1 MDWLLTNLLFFP
13 QFKSGLE
20 KTKQVLESERNEL
33 SIEIKSLMQ
42 SKAESE
48 HRRKKL
54 ESIMQEMQVK
64 YTDGDRSRSELI
76 ERVGKLQVKAQTRRC
91 S

>member
-1 MDWLLTNLLFFP
+1 MDGLLTNLLFFP

-76 ERVGKLQVKAQTRRC
+76 ERVGKLQVKTQTRRC